1 MESVMVEMFQTSF
14 GPVAPEVTTFFV
26 MVAAIALVCLAAS
39 RVAVG
44 SAERLRLGLLVSGVI
59 AAWYGAAL
67 LIGKTG
73 YFFAASDLTVPRIP
87 FPIVLPVVAAAWT
100 MTRSVR
106 VSALIDAVPFSW
118 LTAIQVYRA
127 LGAMFVGLWAANRL
141 PGEFAL
147 PAGWGDII
155 VGLSAI
161 PVALM
166 AASGH
171 RASPTTLRLWNLF
184 GVADL
189 VVAVATGF
197 LTSPGPYQ
205 LLALD
210 RPNLLISAYPLVMVP
225 IFAVPLSFI
234 LHIAGFVKLR
244 RMAATTCATS
254 KHGHEGD
261 RAYLIAS
268 PS

>member
-1 MESVMVEMFQTSF
+1 MLEMFQTSF
-14 GPVAPEVTTFFV
+14 GPVPPDVTTFSIV
-26 MVAAIALVCLAAS
+26 VAAIALVAFAS
-39 RVAVG
+39 SRSKLDA
-44 SAERLRLGLLVSGVI
+44 AERRSVGFVVSGLI

-67 LIGKTG
+67 WLGKSG
-73 YFFAASDLTVPRIP
+73 YFFAAPDLAVPRIP
-87 FPIVLPVVAAAWT
+87 FPIVLPVLAAAWM
-100 MTRSVR
+100 MTRSQR
-106 VSALIDAVPFSW
+106 VQSLIDAVPFSW

-127 LGAMFVGLWAANRL
+127 LGAMFVGLWAADRL

-166 AASGH
+166 AAAGH
-171 RASPTTLRLWNLF
+171 RSSPAALRAWNLF

-189 VVAVATGF
+189 VVAVGTGF

-205 LLALD
+205 LLAFD

-244 RMAATTCATS
+244 RMAATSCETS
-254 KHGHEGD
+254 GHALVG
-261 RAYLIAS
+261 AVT
-268 PS
+268 